1 MQRKQKNRTY
11 NQKKNQFTE
20 RDPQMGKLMEL
31 ADKDAKAAV
40 INMLHVLRSVEENM
54 NTMRRK
60 MEGF

>member
-1 MQRKQKNRTY
+1 
-11 NQKKNQFTE
+11 
-20 RDPQMGKLMEL
+20 MGKLMEL

-40 INMLHVLRSVEENM
+40 INMLHMLRSVEENM